1 MAYTDIDKPSDYF
14 NTVLYTG
21 DASSPR
27 TISGVGFQPDWNWSK
42 SRNSAD
48 YDHNVADSVRGGS
61 AYYLKTNTA
70 AAETGN
76 PAAGY
81 VSSFN
86 SDGYVL
92 TAGGGDNTNYNNN
105 NTTYVSWNW
114 KAGTSF
120 TNDASGT
127 GIGSI
132 DSTGS
137 VNTDAGF
144 SIVSYTGTGSTGT
157 VAHGLGV
164 APSMLIYKNRASTD
178 SWNVQHDGLT
188 SYDYYVRLN
197 STGAQN
203 NDIDVG
209 PTAPTSTVVTVGS
222 HAQQNGDGNAMI
234 LYAFAEKQGYS
245 KFGSYTGNGAASD
258 GTFSYT
264 GFKPTFI
271 ILKSTGVNDWRIIDN
286 KRSLSGGSNPIDK
299 YFYAQSSAAE
309 GASSTNGVP
318 DQIDF
323 LSNGFKIRQA
333 SAGINGSGQKY
344 IYMAFAENPFVTSSG
359 VPATAR

>member
-1 MAYTDIDKPSDYF
+1 MAYTDIDKPTDYF
-14 NTVLYTG
+14 KTKLYTG
-21 DASSPR
+21 NGSGQAI
-27 TISGVGFQPDWNWSK
+27 TGVGFQPDLIWWK
-42 SRNSAD
+42 CRNAAKN
-48 YDHNVADSVRGGS
+48 HGLTDSVRGNTKRIKSNSSDAESTVTDYIQSFDSNGFTVGS
-61 AYYLKTNTA
+61 N
-70 AAETGN
+70 GN
-76 PAAGY
+76 L
-81 VSSFN
+81 N
-86 SDGYVL
+86 SN
-92 TAGGGDNTNYNNN
+92 GDTFC
-105 NTTYVSWNW
+105 SWNW

-222 HAQQNGDGNAMI
+222 HAQQNGNGNAMI
-234 LYAFAEKQGYS
+234 LYAFADKQGYS

>member
-14 NTVLYTG
+14 ETKLYTG
-21 DASSPR
+21 NGGTQSITGLD
-27 TISGVGFQPDWNWSK
+27 FQPDWVWSK
-42 SRNSAD
+42 ARSEESNHMLFDVIRGATKQLHSQTTEAESTASTSLTSFDSNGFTLGNNGNINRN
-48 YDHNVADSVRGGS
+48 
-61 AYYLKTNTA
+61 T
-70 AAETGN
+70 ETY
-76 PAAGY
+76 A
-81 VSSFN
+81 
-86 SDGYVL
+86 
-92 TAGGGDNTNYNNN
+92 
-105 NTTYVSWNW
+105 SWNW

-120 TNDASGT
+120 TNDASST

-144 SIVSYTGTGSTGT
+144 SIVSFTGTGSTGT

-245 KFGSYTGNGAASD
+245 KFGSYVGNGNND
-258 GTFSYT
+258 GTFVYT
-264 GFKPTFI
+264 GFKPAFVMRKVAI
-271 ILKSTGVNDWRIIDN
+271 GGTGAWLMHDN
-286 KRSLSGGSNPIDK
+286 KRSPHNEAELQLVAN
-299 YFYAQSSAAE
+299 AAAAE
-309 GASSTNGVP
+309 ESSTNYNE
-318 DQIDF
+318 IDI
-323 LSNGFKIRQA
+323 LSNGFKMRG
-333 SAGINGSGQKY
+333 SGTWSNGSGRTY
-344 IYMAFAENPFVTSSG
+344 IYLAFAENPFTTSTG
-359 VPATAR
+359 VPGTAR